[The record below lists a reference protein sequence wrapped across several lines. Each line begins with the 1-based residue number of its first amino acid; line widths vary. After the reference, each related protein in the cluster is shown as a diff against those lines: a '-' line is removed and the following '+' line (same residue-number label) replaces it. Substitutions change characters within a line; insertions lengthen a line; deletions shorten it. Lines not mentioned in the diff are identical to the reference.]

1 MRPITNGQWP
11 MTKAMLFRRVG
22 LGLGLLAVVLL
33 VVACG
38 TPLAVEDAA
47 LATDVVTPRATLD
60 ASPPTPTP
68 TSVAQLE
75 ETEPATRAVTPRAT
89 LIPGAQVAPDFRL
102 PDLDGQTWTLTQFRD
117 QPVMLFFWATW

>member
-1 MRPITNGQWP
+1 

-38 TPLAVEDAA
+38 TPLAVEDVA

-89 LIPGAQVAPDFRL
+89 LIPGAQMAADFRL
-102 PDLDGQTWTLTQFRD
+102 PDLDGQTWTLAQFRD